1 MKPAKCFVITNA
13 NGTTTTKTSFDPF
26 PYECRAAKA
35 AVIAAA
41 DSGSPITVSV
51 IEHINSK
58 TFSTDGA
65 SGASGVRVRNN

>member
-1 MKPAKCFVITNA
+1 MKRAKCYVVTHS

-26 PYECRAAKA
+26 PYECRTAKA

-58 TFSTDGA
+58 TFSTDGT
-65 SGASGVRVRNN
+65 GEVKVR